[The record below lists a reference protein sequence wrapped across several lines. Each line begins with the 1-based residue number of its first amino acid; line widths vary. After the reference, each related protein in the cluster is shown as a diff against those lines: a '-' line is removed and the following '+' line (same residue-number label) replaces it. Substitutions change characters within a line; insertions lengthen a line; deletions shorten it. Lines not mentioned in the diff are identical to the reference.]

1 MTNPLSPKTLSVP
14 LPGNEAERLVA
25 LQRYNILDTPPEAAF
40 DRITKLAARLFNMPI
55 ALISLVDESRA
66 WFKSCVGF
74 GANEVPRDATLCSF
88 AVLTDEPLIVPD
100 TRRDDR
106 FVCNP
111 FVQAEPGVRFYAGAP
126 LISQDGFNLGTLCL
140 LDSQPHA
147 PFTLEQQATLVDL
160 GAMVVDEMEL
170 RLAAQKV
177 TESEAKYKQAESQL
191 REVYVQLEAALAAG
205 AVYTYRWH
213 IPDDRLIVSAA
224 FADLFNVDAAGA
236 TTTGLPIERFISSIH
251 AEDRPRVAA
260 ALEQAIATG
269 DVYLAEHRVQTAAG
283 EERWVA
289 ARGQVEFDADGSPLV
304 FIGAIADITERKRVE
319 QALRDSEAQSRNI
332 LESITDAFFAL
343 DEDWRFTYVNGAA
356 EILLGRTLSDLR
368 GQSLWE
374 VYPGLA
380 GSEFEQ
386 LYRRVLRDRKAG
398 SITSFYPDHDRWYEA
413 HAYPAVRGI
422 AVYFRN
428 VTEQIETAAILRQ
441 SEERYRTLF
450 ESIDEGF
457 CVVEVLI
464 DADGTPIDYRIL
476 EVNPIFEQQA
486 GLQNA
491 VGKTARQLN
500 FEAHWIEIYGQ
511 VALTGESVRFEE
523 GAETLNR
530 WFDVYAC
537 RIGEPEARR
546 VALVFKDITE
556 RKRNEDDR
564 KRREANLTF
573 LADIAEDFSR
583 LSSPDEIMQSVGAKI
598 GAYLQITT
606 CLFIDVDERR
616 GEVTVHYGWNSPDV
630 RSTVGT
636 FRLAEYVSEEFQRA
650 SRAGEMVVVR
660 NTQTDPRTDGP
671 SYAALNLHSFVTVPF
686 HRNGKWTNYIAIC
699 DSHPHDWRDDELE
712 LIQEVSNRIFTRLE
726 RARAEALVAADL
738 QDTQRLRELGER
750 LVIEDDIQT
759 LYQEILTTAIALTRA
774 DAGTVQIFDPAT
786 QDLILLATQGFERTM
801 TEHFYRV
808 NARSNTSCGI
818 ALKNGDRTFVNFD
831 VPESEDPDGSMRL
844 HVEAGYRSAQST
856 PLMARSGQPIG
867 MISTHWRKHHQ
878 PNEREL
884 RFLDLLARQA
894 ADLIEQRQITAERE
908 QLLAREQAARAEAD
922 RANRIKDE
930 FLAVLSHELRSP
942 LNPILGWSKL
952 LQQGKMDA
960 AKTKMA
966 LTTIERNAQLQ
977 VQLIDDLLD
986 TSRILSGKLSLTT
999 LPVDLGAVIAAAQ
1012 ETVRLAAEAK
1022 AIQIQTTLSPT
1033 VGRVLGDAGRLQQ
1046 VVWNLLSNAVK
1057 FTPAG
1062 GRVEVRLEQV
1072 EDAGT
1077 RGHGDTESL
1086 PEPLSASPPLPL
1098 SASPPLPPSQAQI
1111 TVSDT
1116 GKGIASE
1123 FLPYV
1128 FEHFRQEDGATTR
1141 KFGGLGLGLAIARQI
1156 VEMHGGQITVS
1167 SPGEGKGAT
1176 FTVRIPLA
1184 FHPNILV
1191 PTIEPGSSSTVDL
1204 SGIRILVVDDDTDS
1218 REFVAF
1224 VLEQA
1229 GAIVTSV
1236 ASCIEAMQAFSQST
1250 PNLVVSDI
1258 GMPDMDG
1265 YMLMRH
1271 IRSLPLEQ
1279 GGQIPAI
1286 ALTAYAGELD
1296 QKQAIAAGFQ
1306 KHIAK
1311 PIEPEAVVAIVTQ
1324 LTSSA

>member
-1 MTNPLSPKTLSVP
+1 MTNPLSPKPLSVP

-40 DRITKLAARLFNMPI
+40 DRITKLAARLFKMPI

-74 GANEVPRDATLCSF
+74 GADEVPRDATLCSF
-88 AVLTDEPLIVPD
+88 AVLTDQPLIVPD

-140 LDSQPHA
+140 LDSQPHD
-147 PFTLEQQATLVDL
+147 PFTAEQQATLVDL
-160 GAMVVDEMEL
+160 AAMVVDELEL

-177 TESEAKYKQAESQL
+177 TESEAKYKQAESDL
-191 REVYVQLEAALAAG
+191 RDVYVQLEAALAAG
-205 AVYTYRWH
+205 AVYTYRWQ

-224 FADLFNVDAAGA
+224 FADLFNVDVAGA
-236 TTTGLPIERFISSIH
+236 TTTGLSIEYFINSIH
-251 AEDRPRVAA
+251 AEDRPRVVAA
-260 ALEQAIATG
+260 IEQAIATD
-269 DVYLAEHRVQTAAG
+269 DVYLAEHRVQTATG

-289 ARGQVEFDADGSPLV
+289 ARGQVEYDAAGSPLV
-304 FIGAIADITERKRVE
+304 LIGAIADITDRKRAE
-319 QALRDSEAQSRNI
+319 QALRDSEVLSRNT

-343 DEDWRFTYVNGAA
+343 DENWRFTYVNGAA
-356 EILLGRTLSDLR
+356 EILLGRTLNDLQ
-368 GQSLWE
+368 GQNMWE
-374 VYPGLA
+374 AYPGVA
-380 GSEFEQ
+380 GSEFGQ
-386 LYRRVLRDRKAG
+386 LYQRVFCDRAAG

-413 HAYPAVRGI
+413 HAYPVAEGI
-422 AVYFRN
+422 SVYFRN
-428 VTEQIETAAILRQ
+428 VTEQIEAAATLRQ

-457 CVVEVLI
+457 CVVEVLL
-464 DADGTPIDYRIL
+464 DANDTPIDYRIL

-486 GLQNA
+486 GLQDA
-491 VGKTARQLN
+491 IGKTARQLN

-511 VALTGESVRFEE
+511 VALTGEPVRFEE

-546 VALVFKDITE
+546 VAIVFKDITD

-583 LSSPDEIMQSVGAKI
+583 LSSPDEIMQTVGAKI

-606 CLFIDVDERR
+606 CLFTDVDEGR

-630 RSTVGT
+630 LSTAGT

-660 NTQTDPRTDGP
+660 NTQTDPRTDG
-671 SYAALNLHSFVTVPF
+671 SGYAALNLHSFVTVPF
-686 HRNGKWTNYIAIC
+686 HRDGKWTQYIAIC
-699 DSHPHDWRDDELE
+699 DSRPQDWRDDELE

-750 LVIEDDIQT
+750 LVIEGDIQT
-759 LYQEILTTAIALTRA
+759 LYQEILTTAIALTCA
-774 DAGTVQIFDPAT
+774 DAGTVQIFDAAT
-786 QDLILLATQGFERTM
+786 QDLLLLATQGFERDM

-808 NARSNTSCGI
+808 NASSSTSCSI
-818 ALKNGDRTFVNFD
+818 ALKNGDRTFVNFE
-831 VPESEDPDGSMRL
+831 VAESADPDGSMRL

-856 PLMARSGQPIG
+856 PLMARSGRPLG
-867 MISTHWRKHHQ
+867 MISTHWRNHHQ
-878 PNEREL
+878 PSEREL

-894 ADLIEQRQITAERE
+894 ADLIKQRLITAERE
-908 QLLAREQAARAEAD
+908 QLLVREQAARAEAD

-952 LQQGKMDA
+952 LQQGKLDA

-966 LTTIERNAQLQ
+966 LMTIERNAQLQ

-986 TSRILSGKLSLTT
+986 ISRILSGKLSLTT
-999 LPVDLGAVIAAAQ
+999 LPVDLSGVISAAQ

-1022 AIQIQTTLSPT
+1022 VIQIQTNLSPT
-1033 VGRVLGDAGRLQQ
+1033 VGMVLGDAGRLQQ
-1046 VVWNLLSNAVK
+1046 VAWNLLSNAVK
-1057 FTPAG
+1057 FTPHG
-1062 GRVEVRLEQV
+1062 GQV
-1072 EDAGT
+1072 TITLTSDET
-1077 RGHGDTESL
+1077 HM
-1086 PEPLSASPPLPL
+1086 
-1098 SASPPLPPSQAQI
+1098 QI
-1111 TVSDT
+1111 QVSDT
-1116 GKGIASE
+1116 GKGIAPE

-1128 FEHFRQEDGATTR
+1128 FEHFRQEDSATTR
-1141 KFGGLGLGLAIARQI
+1141 KFGGLGLGLAITRQI

-1176 FTVRIPLA
+1176 FIVRIPLA
-1184 FHPNILV
+1184 AHPNIQV
-1191 PTIEPGSSSTVDL
+1191 PLIEPSSSSTGDL
-1204 SGIRILVVDDDTDS
+1204 SGVRVLLVDDNPDS

-1229 GAIVTSV
+1229 GASVTAVPS
-1236 ASCIEAMQAFSQST
+1236 ALTALEGLTQLEFDA
-1250 PNLVVSDI
+1250 VVSDI
-1258 GMPDMDG
+1258 GMPEMDG
-1265 YMLMRH
+1265 YAL
-1271 IRSLPLEQ
+1271 IRQIRQQ
-1279 GGQIPAI
+1279 GKAIPAI
-1286 ALTAYAGELD
+1286 ALTAYAGEGD
-1296 QKQAIAAGFQ
+1296 QQQALHNGFQ
-1306 KHIAK
+1306 QHLAK
-1311 PIEPEAVVAIVTQ
+1311 PVEPDTLVRAIQ
-1324 LTSSA
+1324 ALLTD